1 MATPTA
7 SSSWRRWPGIGAIT
21 FVQRFGRA
29 LQLNVHFHVLV
40 PDGAFDDDGH
50 FVADDPPDDDDVRRI
65 MVRAVRRVMS
75 KLHRFFD
82 DDDDDDERRREID
95 RLIESLDATSA
106 TPQPVLFPRD
116 ARRAPLSA
124 FIEGFS
130 LHTAT
135 RVMAS
140 DRRGLWRLCAYGARG
155 ARGALASSR
164 LSELLEWR
172 FAYDMKRPLQD
183 GRRQL
188 VMTGVELLEKLVPL
202 IPPTYANL
210 TRFITAR

>member
-1 MATPTA
+1 MAA
-7 SSSWRRWPGIGAIT
+7 
-21 FVQRFGRA
+21 FGCR
-29 LQLNVHFHVLV
+29 LRDEGV
-40 PDGAFDDDGH
+40 
-50 FVADDPPDDDDVRRI
+50 FVADEAPDDDDVRRI
-65 MVRAVRRVMS
+65 MVRAGRRVMS

-82 DDDDDDERRREID
+82 DDEGRREID
-95 RLIESLDATSA
+95 RTLESLDAASA
-106 TPQPVLFPRD
+106 TPHPVLFPRD

-130 LHTAT
+130 LRAAT

-155 ARGALASSR
+155 AVASSR
-164 LSELLEWR
+164 LSELPLDGR

-188 VMTGVELLEKLVPL
+188 MMTGVELLVPL
-202 IPPTYANL
+202 IPPTDAIL
-210 TRFITAR
+210 TRFIIAR